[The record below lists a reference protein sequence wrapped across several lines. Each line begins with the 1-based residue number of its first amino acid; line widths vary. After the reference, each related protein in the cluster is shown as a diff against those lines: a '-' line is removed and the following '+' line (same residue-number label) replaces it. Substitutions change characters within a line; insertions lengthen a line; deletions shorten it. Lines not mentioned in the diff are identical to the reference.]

1 MSDLLPEA
9 VRAGLEQARKDAD
22 RKRARRIK
30 LRVGD
35 QTITVRRHW
44 DEGFAIDREDAP
56 ALRGYVDLYDGGKHL
71 CRALIVTTAD
81 EGDERVFEYKRATE
95 IADGPAADFV
105 QDETPPIALIPRF

>member
-9 VRAGLEQARKDAD
+9 VRAGLEKARKDAE
-22 RKRARRIK
+22 RKQARRIK

-44 DEGFAIDREDAP
+44 DDGFAIDREDAP
-56 ALRGYVDLYDGGKHL
+56 ALRGYVDLFDGPKHV
-71 CRALIVTTAD
+71 CRALIVTSAD
-81 EGDERVFEYKRATE
+81 EGDERVFEFKRATP
-95 IADGPAADFV
+95 IADGPAVDFE